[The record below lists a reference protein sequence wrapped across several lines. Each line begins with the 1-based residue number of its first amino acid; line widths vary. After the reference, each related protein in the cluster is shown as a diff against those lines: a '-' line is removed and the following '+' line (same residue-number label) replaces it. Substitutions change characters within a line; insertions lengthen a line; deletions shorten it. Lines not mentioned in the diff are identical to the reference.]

1 MFLILCHSY
10 SATRYLQN
18 SQEEIQVKVE
28 ALCTSLN
35 ICKLFPEL
43 HGNSFKFIWMLLQA
57 IHLHSAKS
65 VSVQQVSEADFVVLY
80 YEVKNK

>member
-35 ICKLFPEL
+35 ICESFPEL
-43 HGNSFKFIWMLLQA
+43 HGNSFKFIWMLLQG
-57 IHLHSAKS
+57 ICLHSAKS
-65 VSVQQVSEADFVVLY
+65 ASVQQVSEADFVVLY
-80 YEVKNK
+80 YEVKSK